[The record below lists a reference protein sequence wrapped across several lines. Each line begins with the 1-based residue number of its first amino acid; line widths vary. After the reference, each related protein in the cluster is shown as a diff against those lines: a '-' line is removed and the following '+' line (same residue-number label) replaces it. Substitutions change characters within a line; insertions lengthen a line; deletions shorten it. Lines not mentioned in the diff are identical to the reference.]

1 MSTTVVSG
9 AAISTLWRS
18 TDPVAVEAE
27 DMTWFIASP
36 MADSSISVRSA
47 SSLSSG
53 AVWPAIAA
61 ARRRAAA
68 TGMSS
73 RLPPSMP
80 ST

>member
-47 SSLSSG
+47 SLSSG